1 VTSTLTA
8 PATTHTVSDRLVAEV
23 LRIRDLPASAV
34 PWHGAGSTLL
44 DTLAVG
50 CAGARHEISVGL
62 RREVGAAAGPA
73 RIWGTAESTDALQ
86 AALFNGVAAHVL
98 ELDDIYAPGTVHPG
112 SVVIPAALAVA
123 DEIGAGGDALAR
135 AVSAGYEVCGRLAA
149 DLGPSHYRNWHT
161 TGTAGAVGAAAAAA
175 LLLRADA
182 TVIRNAL
189 ALAAT
194 MSGGLQQLFR
204 QDASGKPLH
213 AGHAAMAGVLAAK
226 TARAG
231 VGGAADVFEGPSGM
245 AVAMGGS
252 GRWAYVEGADV
263 PFCVDEVTV
272 KPYPCCGHSFAPIDG
287 ALQLRG
293 RVELD
298 EIAWITVETYRA
310 GLEVAGIPV
319 PATAAD
325 TRFSIPFLVA
335 LALTDGAVTREAL
348 TPDRLA
354 DRRFAALVAATEVR
368 VDDVFEDLF
377 PRRRGA
383 RIEIVTH
390 AGETHVATVPDRSGS
405 PANPLSAEQ
414 LRAKFDGLLADMPA
428 ADRDELRARILDLA
442 SLATVAQ
449 LPIPTGAQR

>member
-1 VTSTLTA
+1 MTGTTAGPQTTRTVGDLLTA
-8 PATTHTVSDRLVAEV
+8 QV
-23 LRIRDLPASAV
+23 LRIRDLPASSL
-34 PWHGAGSTLL
+34 PWHGVSTALL

-50 CAGARHEISVGL
+50 CAGAGHPISAGL
-62 RREVGAAAGPA
+62 RREVGAPAGPA
-73 RIWGTAESTDALQ
+73 RIWGTAGSTDALQ
-86 AALFNGVAAHVL
+86 AALLNGVAAHVL

-123 DEIGAGGDALAR
+123 DESGAHGQALAR
-135 AVSAGYEVCGRLAA
+135 AISAGYEVCGRLAA

-175 LLLRADA
+175 LLLGAGE
-182 TVIRNAL
+182 TTIRNAL

-231 VGGAADVFEGPSGM
+231 VGGSDDVFEGPSGM

-252 GRWAYVEGADV
+252 GRWAYVQGEDV

-287 ALQLRG
+287 ALRLRG
-293 RVELD
+293 RVGLD
-298 EIAWITVETYRA
+298 AIASITVDTYRA

-319 PATAAD
+319 PATDAD

-335 LALTDGAVTREAL
+335 LALTDGTVTREAL
-348 TPDRLA
+348 TPDRLT
-354 DRRFAALVAATEVR
+354 DPRFAALVAVTEVR
-368 VDDVFEDLF
+368 IDDAFEELF

-383 RIEIVTH
+383 RITIVTH
-390 AGETHVATVPDRSGS
+390 DGESHTATVPDRSGS
-405 PANPLSAEQ
+405 PANPLSADQ
-414 LRAKFDGLLADMPA
+414 LHAKYDGLLAGVPA
-428 ADRDELRARILDLA
+428 AARDELRARILDLA
-442 SLATVAQ
+442 SLTTVAR
-449 LPIPTGAQR
+449 LPIPTGAQP